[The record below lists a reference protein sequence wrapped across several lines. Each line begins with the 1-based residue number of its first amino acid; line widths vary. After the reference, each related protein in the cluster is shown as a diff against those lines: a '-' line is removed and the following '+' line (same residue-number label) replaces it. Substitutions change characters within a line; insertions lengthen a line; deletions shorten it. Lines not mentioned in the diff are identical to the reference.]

1 MTSTCQIAEPWNQ
14 VLRITSL
21 DTYLMQLTCLLT
33 QMLSLLLHHKACC
46 LLIHLL
52 WAALCLPCY
61 SSVRCSSAARYAI
74 LFTLSTCR
82 MSPAAL
88 GEHAGTTTN
97 AILNMAAT
105 CCAQPHAFLS
115 YILSSTPL
123 HLLQVDVCC
132 FDKTGTL
139 TSDNMVLEG
148 VAGLPG
154 RGSELVADVQQAGP
168 AAIRVLACCHSLIH
182 VDGDLVGDPLE
193 KAAFTATG
201 GQQ

>member
-1 MTSTCQIAEPWNQ
+1 
-14 VLRITSL
+14 
-21 DTYLMQLTCLLT
+21 
-33 QMLSLLLHHKACC
+33 
-46 LLIHLL
+46 
-52 WAALCLPCY
+52 
-61 SSVRCSSAARYAI
+61 
-74 LFTLSTCR
+74 
-82 MSPAAL
+82 
-88 GEHAGTTTN
+88 
-97 AILNMAAT
+97 MAVT
-105 CCAQPHAFLS
+105 CCGQPHAFLS
-115 YILSSTPL
+115 QMLSCNPL

-154 RGSELVADVQQAGP
+154 RGSELVADVQQAGS

-201 GQQ
+201 GQQQQRVVLTQAEDSATVTPVAATLTS